1 MSRYVCALV
10 LALATSA
17 HAQPRT
23 GAQTEPR
30 VPGTIEGT
38 VSTQNGAVALP
49 GVVVSVRDASD
60 REVAQQVTDGGGHFA
75 VTGLVPARYHVRA
88 SLDGF
93 QTLDREA
100 IVPAGGTARLVFD
113 LAISAVSEHV
123 DVVAASPA
131 FEAPT
136 LAATEA
142 VAASEVE
149 VITPGQGVP
158 GALRLM
164 TGVIEVPGGDSIDGG
179 RPYQAGMQVGAATL
193 VDPATNLSRMPLP
206 AGALD
211 SVSVLPNPYEVEF
224 GRFSSGLVQ
233 VQTRRAADRWTFD
246 VSTLE
251 PALRLK
257 RFTVANVTGITVWQ
271 PDVDISGPL
280 VKGRIFL
287 RQSAQYHY
295 QTIDI
300 PSRPETELKKIEWF
314 SSLTRIDANLSARH
328 SLVVSGGYVPNVTTQ
343 ELLGTF
349 VPPQA
354 TVKVDDDAA
363 HALVIE
369 RALLGKGTEVEST
382 FEFHQYRTGVTPQ
395 GAAPMQLLP
404 ETTLG
409 NFYNRQ
415 HRTTGSY
422 QWIETASHS
431 YQGLG
436 GVHLLKAGLDVL
448 HSGYDGTSQSGPVLI
463 DRSNGTLAR
472 RLDFDGPSFESV
484 NATDVAVFAQDRFQP
499 VSRLSIDVGGR
510 FDYDGITGGES
521 ATPRAGVA
529 WRFDD
534 AGAASIHGG
543 YGLFYERTPLVAAAF
558 DQFESP
564 TDTRYAADGLTPLGP
579 PVLYRRVTAPDLRPA
594 HSATWDIGFDQRVSH
609 GFSYRAGVLDRA
621 GQHQLI
627 VEPALSAAGGAYL
640 LSSTGRSHYL
650 QEEVLVHLAHGAR
663 ADLNASYVHS
673 SAREDLNSLLN
684 FFDVIPQPIVGVN
697 EYAAAVADAHNR
709 VLFHG
714 HVMPTGGWLLVGTV
728 DWRSGLPYSETNED
742 LEFVGP
748 RNVHR
753 FPTYFR
759 VDAGFERRLTVA
771 KFHPWLGLR
780 ISNAL
785 NSFLPADVQA
795 NVDSPAYGSFYNSV
809 YREYRIRVRFEK

>member
-1 MSRYVCALV
+1 MARYVW
-10 LALATSA
+10 ALAFVTA
-17 HAQPRT
+17 GLLLAPAGI
-23 GAQTEPR
+23 GAQSGPPA
-30 VPGTIEGT
+30 PGTIEGT

-49 GVVVSVRDASD
+49 GVVVSVRDAAD
-60 REVAQQVTDGGGHFA
+60 REAGQQVSDADGHFV
-75 VTGLVPARYHVRA
+75 VTGLMPVRYHVRA

-93 QTLDREA
+93 QTLEREA
-100 IVPAGGTARLVFD
+100 IVPPGGTARLTLD
-113 LAISAVSEHV
+113 LMISTVSEHV

-136 LAATEA
+136 LASTEA
-142 VAASEVE
+142 VAASEVQ
-149 VITPGQGVP
+149 VISPGQGVP

-193 VDPATNLSRMPLP
+193 IDPATNLSRMSLP

-211 SVSVLPNPYEVEF
+211 SISVLPNPYEVEF

-271 PDVDISGPL
+271 PDVEIGGPI
-280 VKGRIFL
+280 VKGRLFL

-295 QTIDI
+295 QTVDI
-300 PSRPETELKKIEWF
+300 PSRPETELEKIEWF
-314 SSLTRIDANLSARH
+314 SSLTRVDATLSARH
-328 SLVVSGGYVPNVTTQ
+328 SLVVSGGYVPNRATQ
-343 ELLGTF
+343 QLLGTF

-354 TVKVDDDAA
+354 TVNVDDDVA
-363 HALVIE
+363 HALATE

-382 FEFHQYRTGVTPQ
+382 FGFHQYRTGLAPQ
-395 GAAPMQLLP
+395 GGAPMRLLP

-409 NFYNRQ
+409 SFYNRQ
-415 HRTTGSY
+415 QRTTGSY
-422 QWIETASHS
+422 QWIETASRS
-431 YQGLG
+431 YKGLG

-448 HSGYDGTSQSGPVLI
+448 HGGFDGTSESAPVLI
-463 DRSNGTLAR
+463 ERSNGTLAR
-472 RLDFDGPSFESV
+472 RLDFDGPSVESV
-484 NATDVAVFAQDRFQP
+484 HTTDAAAFAQDRFQP

-510 FDYDGITGGES
+510 FDYDGITGRASG
-521 ATPRAGVA
+521 TPRVGVA
-529 WRFDD
+529 LRFDD
-534 AGAASIHGG
+534 AGAASVHGG
-543 YGLFYERTPLVAAAF
+543 YGLFVERTPSVAGAF

-564 TDTRYAADGLTPLGP
+564 ADTRFDRDGITPLGP
-579 PVLYRRVTAPDLRPA
+579 PVVYRRVTSPDLRPA
-594 HSATWDIGFDQRVSH
+594 HSVTWDIGFDQRVSH
-609 GFSYRAGVLDRA
+609 GFSYHAGVLDRA
-621 GQHQLI
+621 GRNQLI
-627 VEPALSAAGGAYL
+627 VEPAVSAAGGEYL
-640 LSSTGRSHYL
+640 LSSTGRSRYL
-650 QEEVLVHLAHGAR
+650 QEEILVHLAHGAR
-663 ADLNASYVHS
+663 ADVNASYVHS

-684 FFDVIPQPIVGVN
+684 FFDVIPQPIVGAN
-697 EYAAAVADAHNR
+697 EYAAAFADAHNR
-709 VLFHG
+709 VLFRG

-742 LEFVGP
+742 LDFVGA
-748 RNVHR
+748 RNVRR

-759 VDAGFERRLTVA
+759 VDGGFERRLKMA

-795 NVDSPAYGSFYNSV
+795 NLDSPAYGSFYNSV

>member
-1 MSRYVCALV
+1 MGRYVCALV
-10 LALATSA
+10 LAVATAA
-17 HAQPRT
+17 HAQSP
-23 GAQTEPR
+23 
-30 VPGTIEGT
+30 VPGTIEGS

-49 GVVVSVRDASD
+49 GVLVSVRDASD
-60 REVAQQVTDGGGHFA
+60 REVSQQVSDGDGHFVA
-75 VTGLVPARYHVRA
+75 TALMPARYHVRA

-93 QTLDREA
+93 ETLDREA
-100 IVPAGGTARLVFD
+100 VVPAGGTVRVALD

-123 DVVAASPA
+123 DVVARSTA

-136 LAATEA
+136 LATTEA
-142 VAASEVE
+142 VAASEVQ
-149 VITPGQGVP
+149 VIAPGQGVP

-179 RPYQAGMQVGAATL
+179 RPYQAGMQVGAASL
-193 VDPATNLSRMPLP
+193 IDPATNLSRMPLP

-233 VQTRRAADRWTFD
+233 VQTRRAADGWKFD

-271 PDVDISGPL
+271 PDVEIGGPL
-280 VKGRIFL
+280 VKGRLFL
-287 RQSAQYHY
+287 QESAQYHY

-314 SSLTRIDANLSARH
+314 SSLTRVDANLSKRH
-328 SLVVSGGYVPNVTTQ
+328 SLVISGGYAPTLTTQ

-354 TVKVDDDAA
+354 TVNVDDDASQ
-363 HALVIE
+363 ALVTE
-369 RALLGKGTEVEST
+369 RALLGKGTAIETT
-382 FEFHQYRTGVTPQ
+382 FEFHQYDTDVAPQ
-395 GAAPMQLLP
+395 GSAPMQLLP

-409 NFYNRQ
+409 NFYNEQ
-415 HRTTGSY
+415 HRIAGSY

-431 YQGLG
+431 YKGLG

-448 HSGYDGTSQSGPVLI
+448 HSGFDTTSESGPVLI

-472 RLDFDGPSFESV
+472 RLDYDGPSFESV
-484 NATDVAVFAQDRFQP
+484 HTTDVAAFAQDRFQP
-499 VSRLSIDVGGR
+499 VARLSVDFGGR
-510 FDYDGITGGES
+510 FDYDGITGAGS
-521 ATPRAGVA
+521 GTPRVGVA

-534 AGAASIHGG
+534 TGSASIHGG
-543 YGLFYERTPLVAAAF
+543 YGLFYERTPSVAGAF

-564 TDTRYAADGLTPLGP
+564 IDTRFAADGVTALGP

-594 HSATWDIGFDQRVSH
+594 HSATWDVGFDQRVSH
-609 GFSYRAGVLDRA
+609 GFSYHAGVLDRT

-627 VEPALSAAGGAYL
+627 VEPLSSAAVSEYL
-640 LSSTGRSHYL
+640 LSSTGQSRYL
-650 QEEVLVHLAHGAR
+650 QEEVLVHLAHGTR

-697 EYAAAVADAHNR
+697 EYAAAVADARNR
-709 VLFHG
+709 VLFRG
-714 HVMPTGGWLLVGTV
+714 HVTPTGGWLLVGTV
-728 DWRSGLPYSETNED
+728 DWRSGLPYSETDEN

-748 RNVHR
+748 RNVKR

-771 KFHPWLGLR
+771 KLHPWLGLR

-809 YREYRIRVRFEK
+809 YREYRIRVRIEK